1 MLSHQKLLNRTIN
14 YTFNFYIYAEKE
26 RNLYLYVIISL
37 YTYLLIFE
45 YTFLIYLFFFIDVDS
60 TSTSSLLPSI
70 TTNENPDSHL
80 LSVDECEK
88 TEPVTILQQTQQQY
102 PLTRTRSSTVSGQHL
117 VRCRDQNSKKFV
129 EERLRR
135 RSWMV
140 SQGQLLSTSSN
151 CPNNNNMSTSINP
164 SQSPEIL
171 SQNQQTMN
179 LLRLRRLRLGQ
190 SEPNLNSLQMNYFY
204 QMSPSL
210 KSSPRTSSATTS
222 ENPNLH
228 HNNPNSAN
236 IPLTPSQTQQQQHF
250 FPFPLR
256 RPSSRR
262 SNLSGLNLINLKYA
276 LRKQLSPQ
284 QQQQQQTLC
293 ATTSEPQ
300 DTNKSSN
307 TFNPSSTSAFKPIN
321 NLDENSNR
329 RWSLTSAPSSSGYG
343 TTTPI
348 TCHSHESS
356 QYSSFERLQHQQ
368 QQQQQTCTCK
378 QQTNLPNSNEG
389 SLSNG
394 SPHEDFI
401 YGSLQRLESRS
412 ISMSML
418 DANISSSPCKMMIM
432 PDQDMNSMAYI
443 YKERYPKAKV
453 QMEERLQNFIDT
465 YKTVDKFD
473 YCSDGSARF
482 IHNQIVELAKDCLEK
497 SNEDLITTLY
507 FNEMTDNLERLLLN
521 AKEKCPQ
528 AVENL
533 QTVVR
538 KLLLTTARS
547 ARLLECLE
555 FDPEDFLRTL
565 DEVECQAKINGNIK
579 QDIPKYICSKL
590 NLERNPLDVIDA
602 LQVIFILL

>member
-1 MLSHQKLLNRTIN
+1 ML
-14 YTFNFYIYAEKE
+14 
-26 RNLYLYVIISL
+26 
-37 YTYLLIFE
+37 
-45 YTFLIYLFFFIDVDS
+45 DVDS
-60 TSTSSLLPSI
+60 TSSSSLLPSI
-70 TTNENPDSHL
+70 SNENPDSHL
-80 LSVDECEK
+80 LSVDECES
-88 TEPVTILQQTQQQY
+88 TDPVTTLQQNSV
-102 PLTRTRSSTVSGQHL
+102 TRKRSSTGSGQHL
-117 VRCRDQNSKKFV
+117 VRYREQNSKKFV

-140 SQGQLLSTSSN
+140 SHAQLLSTSSN
-151 CPNNNNMSTSINP
+151 CPNNISISTNH

-179 LLRLRRLRLGQ
+179 LVRLRRLRLGQ

-204 QMSPSL
+204 QISPSL
-210 KSSPRTSSATTS
+210 KSSPRTSSATTTTD
-222 ENPNLH
+222 NNNLQNT
-228 HNNPNSAN
+228 NNSNSTN
-236 IPLTPSQTQQQQHF
+236 LQLTPSQSQQQPQQQQHY

-284 QQQQQQTLC
+284 QQTLC
-293 ATTSEPQ
+293 ATLSEPQ

-321 NLDENSNR
+321 NLDDNSNR
-329 RWSLTSAPSSSGYG
+329 RWSITSAPSSSGYG

-368 QQQQQTCTCK
+368 QQQQQHICTCK
-378 QQTNLPNSNEG
+378 QQLTIPNSNEEI
-389 SLSNG
+389 LSNS
-394 SPHEDFI
+394 SPNDDFI
-401 YGSLQRLESRS
+401 FGSLQRLESRS
-412 ISMSML
+412 LSMSML

-432 PDQDMNSMAYI
+432 PDQDMHTMAYI
-443 YKERYPKAKV
+443 YKERYPTAKV

-497 SNEDLITTLY
+497 SHEDLITTSY
-507 FNEMTDNLERLLLN
+507 FNEMTSNLERLLLN
-521 AKEKCPQ
+521 TKDKCPQ
-528 AVENL
+528 AIENI

-538 KLLLTTARS
+538 NLLLTTARS

-602 LQVIFILL
+602 LQVVKYHHFRKGTSSNQ

>member
-1 MLSHQKLLNRTIN
+1 
-14 YTFNFYIYAEKE
+14 
-26 RNLYLYVIISL
+26 
-37 YTYLLIFE
+37 
-45 YTFLIYLFFFIDVDS
+45 
-60 TSTSSLLPSI
+60 LLPSI
-70 TTNENPDSHL
+70 SNENPDSHL
-80 LSVDECEK
+80 LSVDECEPN
-88 TEPVTILQQTQQQY
+88 EPVTTHQQAQQQY
-102 PLTRTRSSTVSGQHL
+102 PLTRKRSSTGSGQHL
-117 VRCRDQNSKKFV
+117 VRYREQNSKKFA

-140 SQGQLLSTSSN
+140 SQGQLLPTSSN
-151 CPNNNNMSTSINP
+151 CPNNMLTSINP

-171 SQNQQTMN
+171 SQNHQTMN

-204 QMSPSL
+204 QTSPSL
-210 KSSPRTSSATTS
+210 KSSPRTTS
-222 ENPNLH
+222 ENPNS
-228 HNNPNSAN
+228 HNNNNNTNSTN
-236 IPLTPSQTQQQQHF
+236 LPLTPSQTQQQQQHY

-262 SNLSGLNLINLKYA
+262 SNFSGLNLINLKYA
-276 LRKQLSPQ
+276 LRKQLSP
-284 QQQQQQTLC
+284 QQQTLC

-348 TCHSHESS
+348 TCYSHESS

-368 QQQQQTCTCK
+368 QQQQSHTCTCK

-394 SPHEDFI
+394 SLHEDFI
-401 YGSLQRLESRS
+401 YGSLQRLESCS

-418 DANISSSPCKMMIM
+418 DANISSSPCKMMTM

-453 QMEERLQNFIDT
+453 QMEERLQHFIDT

-497 SNEDLITTLY
+497 SHEDLITTLY
-507 FNEMTDNLERLLLN
+507 FNEMTNNLERLLLN
-521 AKEKCPQ
+521 VKDKCPQ
-528 AVENL
+528 AIENL

-538 KLLLTTARS
+538 NLLLTTARS

-565 DEVECQAKINGNIK
+565 EEVECQAKINGNIK

-602 LQVIFILL
+602 LQVIKYQHFRKGTSILLKNIHFA